1 MNPTVMIYKSI
12 KAIYLLGRIDSKP
25 GMPNSMRILAIKIT
39 DASGF

>member
-25 GMPNSMRILAIKIT
+25 GMHNTALESCCK
-39 DASGF
+39 DY